1 MKRKTLQKAIV
12 YNGIGVHKGEKINI
26 RILPANSGDG
36 IVIKRTDLKENNI
49 IPVII
54 ENVFDLT
61 RGTNVRNE
69 HGAQVYT
76 IEHLMA
82 VLAAY
87 KITDVLIE
95 LDGNEMPIGDGSG
108 FHFLELIDIAGV
120 KELDGEVDYIEIKE
134 PIFVRDEGKMVIG
147 LPYHEYRIS
156 YTIDFNHTFL
166 KAQYMDFNVSES
178 EFKEQVSRARTF
190 GFDYEIKYLKE
201 NNLALGG
208 SLDNAIVVS
217 KNGILNEDG
226 LRFENEF
233 VRHKVLDLL
242 GDIKILNRPVK
253 GHIIAIKAGHA
264 INNKFAKELAKLI

>member
-54 ENVFDLT
+54 DNVFDLT

>member
-1 MKRKTLQKAIV
+1 MKRKTVQKAIM
-12 YNGIGVHKGEKINI
+12 YSGIGVHKGKNINL
-26 RILPANSGDG
+26 RILPAQAGDG
-36 IVIKRTDLKENNI
+36 IVIKRVDLKENNI
-49 IPVII
+49 IPVSI

-76 IEHLMA
+76 IEHLMS

-87 KITDVLIE
+87 KITDVMIE
-95 LDGNEMPIGDGSG
+95 VDENEIPIGDGSG
-108 FHFLELIDIAGV
+108 FHFFELIDIAGV
-120 KELDGEVDYIEIKE
+120 KELDEDIEYIVIKE
-134 PIFVRDEGKMVIG
+134 PIFVRDEGKIVIG
-147 LPYHEYRIS
+147 LPYPEYRVS

-178 EFKEQVSRARTF
+178 EFKEHVSRARTF
-190 GFDYEIKYLKE
+190 GFDYDIKYLKE

-208 SLDNAIVVS
+208 SLDNAIVVA
-217 KNGILNEDG
+217 KNGVLNEDG

-233 VRHKVLDLL
+233 VRHKVLDLI
-242 GDIKILNRPVK
+242 GDLKILNRPIK

-264 INNKFAKELAKLI
+264 INNKFAKELSKLL